1 MEKSLRRHYDQ
12 WMKKEGTTN
21 TTSMTGD
28 NRIEI
33 IDGIVFSPK
42 GLQLFTRY
50 LQQSIPSKDEKTRR
64 SLPKKRRRFDYMEH
78 SESEEDIDDS
88 LGGEE
93 EEEAEAALVEKM
105 LL

>member
-1 MEKSLRRHYDQ
+1 
-12 WMKKEGTTN
+12 MKKEGTTKIA
-21 TTSMTGD
+21 SMTGD

-33 IDGIVFSPK
+33 IDNRIEIIDGIVLSSK

-50 LQQSIPSKDEKTRR
+50 LQQFIPSKDEKTRR
-64 SLPKKRRRFDYMEH
+64 SLPKKRRKFNYMEH
-78 SESEEDIDDS
+78 SESEEDVDDS